1 MSSQNSISL
10 ASSRQ
15 FDVKHTQTR
24 IELNKE
30 QASSSMAS
38 AELEQVSEEQLD
50 RVTLSLSAEQSIRV
64 NLLNSLFGRKISIQT
79 LDILAPAAP
88 KDRVDPEP
96 VELAETEDLEFV
108 LTQSHYYEFEQ
119 TSFTAQ
125 GSLTL
130 SNGTETEFNFSMSY
144 SREFESYSE
153 SLIARRELKDPLV
166 INFSDQPMSLV
177 NDKFEFDL
185 NMDGQK
191 EQLSQLSSGSAF
203 IALDKNNNGRI
214 DDGSELFGAQTGDGF
229 AELAQF
235 DQDQNGVIN
244 KNDEIFD
251 QLLVWSPGQNGTLMK
266 LSETDVDT
274 LVLQTVDTSYRFTDA
289 NNQTLGQMRQS
300 SVYANTDGSVGGLH
314 QIDLA
319 V

>member
-1 MSSQNSISL
+1 MSLQNSISL

-24 IELNKE
+24 VELHKE
-30 QASSSMAS
+30 QIASSMTS
-38 AELEQVSEEQLD
+38 AELEQISEEQLD
-50 RVTLSLSAEQSIRV
+50 TVTLTLSAEQSIQV

-79 LDILAPAAP
+79 FDILVPAAQ
-88 KDRVDPEP
+88 KDRADPEP
-96 VELAETEDLEFV
+96 VDLAETEDLEFV

-119 TSFTAQ
+119 TSFSAQ

-130 SNGTETEFNFSMSY
+130 SNGTETEFSYNMSY

-153 SLIARRELKDPLV
+153 NLIARKELKDPLV
-166 INFSDQPMSLV
+166 INFAGQPMSLLK
-177 NDKFEFDL
+177 DKFEFDL

-214 DDGSELFGAQTGDGF
+214 DDGSELFGAHTGDGF
-229 AELAQF
+229 AELALY

-244 KNDEIFD
+244 KNDKIFD
-251 QLLVWSPGQNGTLMK
+251 QLLVWSPGSNDTLMK
-266 LSETDVDT
+266 LNETEVDT
-274 LVLQTVDTSYRFTDA
+274 LVLQTVYTPYRFTDT

-300 SVYANTDGSVGGLH
+300 SVYANKDGSVGGLH